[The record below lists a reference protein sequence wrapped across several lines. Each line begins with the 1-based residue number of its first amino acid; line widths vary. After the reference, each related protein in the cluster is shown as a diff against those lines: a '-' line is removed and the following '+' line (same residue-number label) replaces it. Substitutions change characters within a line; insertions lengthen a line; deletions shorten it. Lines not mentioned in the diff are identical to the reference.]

1 MNFSKNNN
9 GHKDFTAHTSQD
21 TDCRLSPKH
30 DNRGTAHY
38 HAKADVFTK
47 DCMKP
52 SLNPSDSHK
61 SYIKDHD

>member
-38 HAKADVFTK
+38 HAKADGFTK
-47 DCMKP
+47 FPFFD
-52 SLNPSDSHK
+52 L
-61 SYIKDHD
+61 YW